1 MLDVIKRCESKQIEE
16 TGDLETNIPK
26 LLPRL
31 INERVD
37 HGKHVLK
44 SSNSAIVTF
53 EGNML
58 SA

>member
-1 MLDVIKRCESKQIEE
+1 MQIEE